1 MLHRY
6 RQELQTNR
14 RLFEKGQQKLVV
26 SKNMPPVAGSISW
39 ARSIFYRIKR
49 SIIKFLTK
57 EDTLDK
63 DYFQLIKKEYKE
75 LAKMIDQFQKEK
87 FQEWNDRI
95 IDKAMGFLK
104 KEILY
109 KVDDNT
115 YHVNFSDEFKILIK
129 EAKQLEKM
137 GYKIP
142 KTIIN
147 ISLQEREYYQYA
159 DRLNL
164 MLEDYNATVN
174 SLNDIDRLLLTD
186 NIKKMNKALEP
197 GYDSLNLSSLGIPDF
212 IDNCNKVNTS
222 RRPSTSS
229 RTPRT
234 RCSSLRR

>member
-1 MLHRY
+1 
-6 RQELQTNR
+6 
-14 RLFEKGQQKLVV
+14 
-26 SKNMPPVAGSISW
+26 
-39 ARSIFYRIKR
+39 
-49 SIIKFLTK
+49 
-57 EDTLDK
+57 
-63 DYFQLIKKEYKE
+63 
-75 LAKMIDQFQKEK
+75 MIDQFQKEK
-87 FQEWNDRI
+87 FTEWNDRI

-104 KEILY
+104 KEILM
-109 KVDDNT
+109 KVDEHT

-212 IDNCNKVNTS
+212 IDNCNRVFYLF
-222 RRPSTSS
+222 RQSTSS

-234 RCSSLRR
+234 KCSNLRR

>member
-1 MLHRY
+1 
-6 RQELQTNR
+6 
-14 RLFEKGQQKLVV
+14 
-26 SKNMPPVAGSISW
+26 MPPVAGSISW

-75 LAKMIDQFQKEK
+75 LAKMIDHFQKEK
-87 FQEWNDRI
+87 FTEWNDRI

-104 KEILY
+104 KEILM
-109 KVDDNT
+109 KVDEHT

-147 ISLQEREYYQYA
+147 ISL
-159 DRLNL
+159 
-164 MLEDYNATVN
+164 
-174 SLNDIDRLLLTD
+174 
-186 NIKKMNKALEP
+186 
-197 GYDSLNLSSLGIPDF
+197 
-212 IDNCNKVNTS
+212 
-222 RRPSTSS
+222 
-229 RTPRT
+229 
-234 RCSSLRR
+234 